1 MVLPRSGAMIVRTPR
16 FYPHDS
22 AATMADVCITEVA
35 ISITAVP
42 FTVLLS
48 LEMVNGL
55 NGPQDGDLSLRR
67 QKARFDGVGSELAKL
82 LLSELKLAFC
92 KPIFARQIAAEER
105 RIVRIQ
111 GNHEAGVEVAAH
123 RMFEKR
129 GAGTSPDI

>member
-1 MVLPRSGAMIVRTPR
+1 MIVRTAR

-22 AATMADVCITEVA
+22 AAPMADVCITEVA

-55 NGPQDGDLSLRR
+55 NGPQDGYLSLRR
-67 QKARFDGVGSELAKL
+67 QKARFDGVGCELAKL
-82 LLSELKLAFC
+82 LLSELKLALC
-92 KPIFARQIAAEER
+92 KPVFAGQIAAEER
-105 RIVRIQ
+105 GIVRIQ
-111 GNHEAGVEVAAH
+111 GNHEAGVEVAAY

-129 GAGTSPDI
+129 RAGTRPHI